1 MPKPTLSLW
10 QPEARLR
17 TDLPE
22 SAQVVVIGA
31 GMTGLAVA
39 QRLLAAS
46 VDVHVIEAKPEVGGG
61 MASRGMGIAS
71 VLLLDPPFRL
81 VQALGSDTAKDVL
94 QFSAEGV
101 ARWGSAIEQAG
112 VVYATKG
119 KAESVEI
126 DQNLEAMIALG
137 IEAKPWTAED
147 LPGIGPGWVQ
157 PQGGT
162 LNLGSTLRSL
172 ADGVSVSTHRRVI
185 AIDDDGFD
193 LMARMDTGESIKA
206 DVVIMTGGAQVTPW
220 ATDKFH
226 PVRHQAIATA
236 AVEPCISKPMHIQY
250 GYTSARQL
258 DTGPVLLS
266 GCRWAT
272 PHMEAGETDD
282 TVVQPA
288 VDGRLRAFLHEHW
301 PHLKDTPITHQW
313 SSIMTFSC
321 DGLPIIGPLP
331 GRPRII
337 SCGGFGAFSP
347 SLSLRAADA
356 VVDGILTG
364 ESPGVPSCF
373 ETRRFD

>member
-1 MPKPTLSLW
+1 MLPSTHSLW
-10 QPEARLR
+10 RPEPRPQ
-17 TDLPE
+17 TSLPE
-22 SAQVVVIGA
+22 SVQVLVIGA
-31 GMTGLAVA
+31 GITGLAVA
-39 QRLLAAS
+39 QRLMAAS

-71 VLLLDPPFRL
+71 ILLLDPPYRL
-81 VQALGSDTAKDVL
+81 VQAVGSGAAKDIFR
-94 QFSAEGV
+94 FSAEGV
-101 ARWGSAIEQAG
+101 ARWGNAIDQTG
-112 VVYATKG
+112 VIYATKSVV
-119 KAESVEI
+119 ESNEV
-126 DQNLEAMIALG
+126 DQNLEAMAALG
-137 IEAKPWTAED
+137 IAAEPWTAAD
-147 LPGIGPGWVQ
+147 SPGIGPGWIQ

-162 LNLGSTLRSL
+162 LNLGSTLRAL
-172 ADGVSVSTHRRVI
+172 AHDVPVSVHRRVI

-193 LMARMDTGESIKA
+193 LVARMNSGESIKA

-220 ATDKFH
+220 AKDKFH

-236 AVEPCISKPMHIQY
+236 AVEHCIPKPMHIQY
-250 GYTSARQL
+250 GYTSARQT
-258 DTGPVLLS
+258 DMGQVLLS

-282 TVVQPA
+282 TTVQPA
-288 VDGRLRAFLHEHW
+288 VDARLRSFLHEHW
-301 PHLKDTPITHQW
+301 PHLRETPITHQW

-356 VVDGILTG
+356 VVDGILNG
-364 ESPGVPSCF
+364 ESPGVPACF
-373 ETRRFD
+373 ETRRFS

>member
-1 MPKPTLSLW
+1 MLQSTPSLW
-10 QPEARLR
+10 RPEPRPQ
-17 TDLPE
+17 TGLPE

-31 GMTGLAVA
+31 GIAGLAVA
-39 QRLLAAS
+39 QRLISES
-46 VDVHVIEAKPEVGGG
+46 VDVHVIEARPDVGGG

-71 VLLLDPPFRL
+71 VLLLDPPHRL
-81 VQALGSDTAKDVL
+81 VQAVGASAAKDIL
-94 QFSAEGV
+94 RFSAAGV
-101 ARWGSAIEQAG
+101 AHWGDAMDPTG

-119 KAESVEI
+119 AAEAREI
-126 DQNLEAMIALG
+126 DQNLEAMAALG
-137 IEAKPWTAED
+137 IMADSWSPED
-147 LPGIGPGWVQ
+147 SPGIGPGWIQ

-162 LNLGSTLRSL
+162 LNLESTLRAL
-172 ADGVSVSTHRRVI
+172 AHGVSVSTQRRVI

-193 LMARMDTGESIKA
+193 LRARMETGESIKA

-236 AVEPCISKPMHIQY
+236 AVQTCIPRPMHIQY
-250 GYTSARQL
+250 GYTSARQ
-258 DTGPVLLS
+258 TKAGRVLLS

-282 TVVQPA
+282 STVQPN
-288 VDGRLRAFLHEHW
+288 VDARLRSFLHEHW
-301 PHLKDTPITHQW
+301 PHLRDTPITHQW

-347 SLSLRAADA
+347 SLALRAADA
-356 VVDGILTG
+356 VVDGVLTG
-364 ESPGVPSCF
+364 ESPGVPACF
-373 ETRRFD
+373 ETRRFS

>member
-1 MPKPTLSLW
+1 MPISTHSLW
-10 QPEARLR
+10 RPESRPQ

-22 SAQVVVIGA
+22 STQVLVIGA
-31 GMTGLAVA
+31 GLTGLAVA
-39 QRLLAAS
+39 QRLMAKS

-81 VQALGSDTAKDVL
+81 IHAVGSDAAKDIL
-94 QFSAEGV
+94 RFSAEGV
-101 ARWGSAIEQAG
+101 ARWGNAIEQTG

-119 KAESVEI
+119 AAESSEVH
-126 DQNLEAMIALG
+126 QNLEAMAALG
-137 IEAKPWTAED
+137 IEAEPWTATHSSG
-147 LPGIGPGWVQ
+147 LGPGWIQ

-162 LNLGSTLRSL
+162 LNLGSTLRAL
-172 ADGVSVSTHRRVI
+172 AHNVPVSAHRRII

-193 LMARMDTGESIKA
+193 LMARTNTGESIKA

-236 AVEPCISKPMHIQY
+236 PVESCIPKPMHIQY
-250 GYTSARQL
+250 GYTSARQT
-258 DTGPVLLS
+258 DKGQVLLS

-288 VDGRLRAFLHEHW
+288 VDARLRAFLHEHW
-301 PHLKDTPITHQW
+301 SHLKDTPITHQW

-364 ESPGVPSCF
+364 ESLGVPACF